1 MVSDLLAPKPDYQT
15 TPVSVLPASGPAPAG
30 LVIKTSKPASHST
43 TIWGGCIGTAYFF
56 GDALL
61 PVAQSLLSA
70 DHPPANLWTV
80 AQKAGLAL
88 IFAYFVY
95 RRKTDNQV
103 IQ

>member
-30 LVIKTSKPASHST
+30 LVVTTSKPWYDSV
-43 TIWGGCIGTAYFF
+43 TIWSGLSMLGGGVLDSIVSV
-56 GDALL
+56 LL
-61 PVAQSLLSA
+61 PVLVSDAPVSFSK
-70 DHPPANLWTV
+70 LWRPCLV
-80 AQKAGLAL
+80 AAL
-88 IFAYFVY
+88 GAVMAY